1 MDTTTLILLVVLAVF
16 VIAYVFKRRARLSK
30 DDID

>member
-1 MDTTTLILLVVLAVF
+1 MDTTTIVLLVILAVF
-16 VIAYVFKRRARLSK
+16 VIAYVARRRGRLSK